1 MIAEDTI
8 HKLIAMRLHTMAK
21 VLREILETSPA
32 HELSF
37 EDKVGMLVDRE
48 WSDRDNRRLARRIKE
63 AKLAIEASLEDVVC
77 DSSRGLDKAVVRQ
90 LATCAWVR
98 AKQNVI
104 VVGATGVGKTFI
116 GAALAHAACRQGFRS
131 LCVRVPRLVQDL
143 ALARADG
150 TYRGELQRYA
160 RFDVLVLDDFLIG
173 SMKDAERRD
182 LLEIL
187 EDRYGHCSTVIT
199 SQLPTKSWHETLA
212 DPTIADAIC
221 DRLVHNAH
229 LVALRGPSMRK
240 KKGIGS
246 ETT

>member
-1 MIAEDTI
+1 MITEETI
-8 HKLIAMRLHTMAK
+8 HKLVSMRLHTMAK
-21 VLREILETSPA
+21 AFRELLEMSPA

-37 EDKVGMLVDRE
+37 EERIGMLVDRE

-63 AKLAIEASLEDVVC
+63 AKLPVHAALEDVVA
-77 DSSRGLDKAVVRQ
+77 DASRGLDKAVLRQ

-104 VVGATGVGKTFI
+104 VVGATGVGKTFV
-116 GAALAHAACRQGFRS
+116 GAALAQAACRNGFRAIC
-131 LCVRVPRLVQDL
+131 LRVPRLVQDL
-143 ALARADG
+143 AIARGDG
-150 TYRGELQRYA
+150 TYRNELQRLA

-173 SMKDAERRD
+173 PMKDVERRD
-182 LLEIL
+182 LLEVL
-187 EDRYGHCSTVIT
+187 EDRYDSSSTVIT

-240 KKGIGS
+240 KKGISS